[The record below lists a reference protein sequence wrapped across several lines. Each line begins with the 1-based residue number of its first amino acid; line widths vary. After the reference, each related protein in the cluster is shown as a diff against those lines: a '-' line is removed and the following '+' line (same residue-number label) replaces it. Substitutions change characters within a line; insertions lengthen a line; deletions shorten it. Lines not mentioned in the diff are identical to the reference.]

1 MADLKKIFSPKTIA
15 VIGAS
20 ESEGSVGKALTEN
33 LLLPN
38 NRKIFPVNPNRKSIL
53 GIDSYARI
61 ADIPEQIDLA
71 VIATPAQTVP
81 GIIEECGKSGVE
93 GVIIVSAGFKETG
106 KTGEK
111 LEEQI
116 KEIRRTYGMRIIG
129 PNCLGVIRPVNRLN
143 ASFLRVHPEPGKIAF
158 ISHSGALGSAILDW
172 AINAHIGFSLFVSLG
187 SMIDVDFGDMIDFL
201 GDDPDTKSI
210 MLYMEGIGNARKFMS
225 AARGFARNKPII
237 ILKPGRFTE
246 SAKAAMSHT
255 GAMAGDDQVYDAA
268 FKRAGVIRIKGIE
281 DLFNTAEVLH
291 SKNLPKG
298 LDLAVITN
306 AGGAGV
312 IATDSILESGGKIAQ
327 LSEDSLK
334 TLDLNLPKYWSK
346 SNPIDVLGDADTGRY
361 VMAVNICIN
370 DPNVHGIIIIY
381 TPQGAANPEELA
393 KAIADISK
401 KSYKPIIT
409 VLMGGMKVEGA
420 KKITLEN
427 NIPTYETP
435 EEAIKTYMYMY
446 RYGKNIQLLY
456 ETPEELPVDQA
467 PPKNNLKV
475 FIAEL
480 HKEGRTILTEEES
493 KRFLANYGIPVI
505 KPYLTNNPDEAINI
519 SNSLGYPVVIKIVS
533 PDITHKSDIGGVVT
547 GIYSDGQ
554 LRKEYEGLLNRV
566 MEKAGQAKITGIS
579 VQKMIEKIDYEIILG
594 AKKDRDF
601 GSVILFGMGGTTT
614 EIFKDISIGIPPLNQ
629 TLARRLM
636 EETKVHRMIQG
647 YRGRPPADMKNLEQ
661 ILVSF
666 SNLIVDFPEISEIDI
681 NPLAIS
687 NGKGYA
693 LDARIALEMDTSRYT
708 IPYQHLVITPYPT
721 RYVLPWRLSDGTD
734 VILRPIRPEDEPLEH
749 EMLQTLSEDTLRG
762 RFFQI
767 LKKISHEMLV
777 RFCNIDYDRE
787 MAIIAEFKESEKK
800 RIIGIGRLIIEPDF
814 KKSEFAVIVHDEFQ
828 GKGMG
833 YKLVD
838 MLIGIAQEKG
848 LGEVYGTVLTDN
860 VRMLRVCEGLGF
872 RITHLPDGISKVRL
886 TLR

>member
-519 SNSLGYPVVIKIVS
+519 SNSIGYPVVIKIVS

-547 GIYSDGQ
+547 GIYSDSQ

-566 MEKAGQAKITGIS
+566 REKAGQAKITGIS

>member
-1 MADLKKIFSPKTIA
+1 
-15 VIGAS
+15 
-20 ESEGSVGKALTEN
+20 
-33 LLLPN
+33 
-38 NRKIFPVNPNRKSIL
+38 
-53 GIDSYARI
+53 
-61 ADIPEQIDLA
+61 
-71 VIATPAQTVP
+71 
-81 GIIEECGKSGVE
+81 
-93 GVIIVSAGFKETG
+93 
-106 KTGEK
+106 
-111 LEEQI
+111 
-116 KEIRRTYGMRIIG
+116 
-129 PNCLGVIRPVNRLN
+129 
-143 ASFLRVHPEPGKIAF
+143 
-158 ISHSGALGSAILDW
+158 
-172 AINAHIGFSLFVSLG
+172 
-187 SMIDVDFGDMIDFL
+187 
-201 GDDPDTKSI
+201 
-210 MLYMEGIGNARKFMS
+210 
-225 AARGFARNKPII
+225 
-237 ILKPGRFTE
+237 
-246 SAKAAMSHT
+246 
-255 GAMAGDDQVYDAA
+255 
-268 FKRAGVIRIKGIE
+268 
-281 DLFNTAEVLH
+281 
-291 SKNLPKG
+291 
-298 LDLAVITN
+298 
-306 AGGAGV
+306 
-312 IATDSILESGGKIAQ
+312 
-327 LSEDSLK
+327 
-334 TLDLNLPKYWSK
+334 
-346 SNPIDVLGDADTGRY
+346 
-361 VMAVNICIN
+361 
-370 DPNVHGIIIIY
+370 
-381 TPQGAANPEELA
+381 
-393 KAIADISK
+393 
-401 KSYKPIIT
+401 
-409 VLMGGMKVEGA
+409 
-420 KKITLEN
+420 
-427 NIPTYETP
+427 
-435 EEAIKTYMYMY
+435 
-446 RYGKNIQLLY
+446 
-456 ETPEELPVDQA
+456 
-467 PPKNNLKV
+467 
-475 FIAEL
+475 
-480 HKEGRTILTEEES
+480 
-493 KRFLANYGIPVI
+493 
-505 KPYLTNNPDEAINI
+505 
-519 SNSLGYPVVIKIVS
+519 
-533 PDITHKSDIGGVVT
+533 
-547 GIYSDGQ
+547 
-554 LRKEYEGLLNRV
+554 
-566 MEKAGQAKITGIS
+566 
-579 VQKMIEKIDYEIILG
+579 MIEKIDYEIILG

>member
-519 SNSLGYPVVIKIVS
+519 SNSIGYPVVIKIVS

-547 GIYSDGQ
+547 GIYSDSQ

>member
-298 LDLAVITN
+298 IDLAVITN

-519 SNSLGYPVVIKIVS
+519 SNSIGYPVVIKIVS

-566 MEKAGQAKITGIS
+566 REKAGQAKITGIS

>member
-116 KEIRRTYGMRIIG
+116 KEIRKTYGMRIIG

-519 SNSLGYPVVIKIVS
+519 SNSIGYPVVIKIVS

-566 MEKAGQAKITGIS
+566 REKAGQAKITGIS